1 MKRRPTGFVA
11 TCQCGVAIGA
21 MDINRTERAD
31 AGRLL
36 ANGCTTV
43 GPSNRA
49 SPAPGPRKSV
59 RVSAP
64 RQKETSM
71 NKVQRYSVDG

>member
-11 TCQCGVAIGA
+11 TCQCGVAVGA

-36 ANGCTTV
+36 GKWLYDGCTVEPRFAGTWSTEI
-43 GPSNRA
+43 GPCKCPKA
-49 SPAPGPRKSV
+49 EGD
-59 RVSAP
+59 
-64 RQKETSM
+64 QH
-71 NKVQRYSVDG
+71 D